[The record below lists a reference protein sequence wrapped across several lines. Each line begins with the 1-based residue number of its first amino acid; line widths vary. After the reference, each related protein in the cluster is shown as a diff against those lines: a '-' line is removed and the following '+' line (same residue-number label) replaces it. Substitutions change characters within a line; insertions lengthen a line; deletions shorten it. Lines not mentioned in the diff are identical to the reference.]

1 MSTSFILLVV
11 LFNENF
17 KKTVFNRNVN
27 NINNYIIFLAQN
39 YQLKILF
46 SENYWCL
53 KNEFKC
59 VLNWIFWQL
68 YFLCWNWKWWHLY
81 FLFWKCLSEG
91 ATVSNPSFVFFLFPI
106 SSSLIFRIWSSLVS
120 LLPISSGLILT
131 FLFFFL
137 LWSFCFLSLLV
148 WFFVFYLV

>member
-53 KNEFKC
+53 KTNSN
-59 VLNWIFWQL
+59 VYWIE
-68 YFLCWNWKWWHLY
+68 YFDNFIFYVEIENGDISTFY
-81 FLFWKCLSEG
+81 FEN
-91 ATVSNPSFVFFLFPI
+91 V
-106 SSSLIFRIWSSLVS
+106 
-120 LLPISSGLILT
+120 
-131 FLFFFL
+131 
-137 LWSFCFLSLLV
+137 
-148 WFFVFYLV
+148 

>member
-59 VLNWIFWQL
+59 VLNWIE
-68 YFLCWNWKWWHLY
+68 YFDNFIFY
-81 FLFWKCLSEG
+81 VEIENG
-91 ATVSNPSFVFFLFPI
+91 DI
-106 SSSLIFRIWSSLVS
+106 S
-120 LLPISSGLILT
+120 T
-131 FLFFFL
+131 FHFEN
-137 LWSFCFLSLLV
+137 V
-148 WFFVFYLV
+148 